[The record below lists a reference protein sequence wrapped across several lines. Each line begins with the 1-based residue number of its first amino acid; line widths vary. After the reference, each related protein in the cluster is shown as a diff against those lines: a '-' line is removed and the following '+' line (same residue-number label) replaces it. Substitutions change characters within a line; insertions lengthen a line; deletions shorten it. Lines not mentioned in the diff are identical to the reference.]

1 MMNPTAVRNGN
12 DKTPSA
18 SSLGGGGFLRAL
30 CPVHGAAPLAGCDA
44 CEKSAREYDRRDVR
58 SYTTK

>member
-1 MMNPTAVRNGN
+1 MNPTADRNGN

-30 CPVHGAAPLAGCDA
+30 CPVLAGCDA